1 MIFFFYG
8 KESFQPLERIRAL
21 RDRFLVKNPTGSGYH
36 FLDCDDG
43 SGLGEIG
50 HVLSAQNLF
59 AQEQLVVIKD
69 FFSCNDAKNQKDFIS
84 LLERSDNDVIVVW
97 EQGVP
102 RKNAKLFKWL
112 VEYSHEAQLYEHL
125 DGAVLTQWVSDRF
138 KGYKGAAEA
147 RACAT
152 LVSGIG
158 NDLFRLDREVLKLV
172 TYASE
177 RTVTPQDIDALV
189 KMRVDGDIFGAV
201 EVLAH
206 GDRVR
211 ALRLMHKQL
220 ASGDDIHYIFSMYLY
235 QVRTLLAISGMYH
248 DRGQRDKSVIA
259 KACKLHPYVV
269 QKSLP
274 VLAKVSQQQ
283 LLRAHDLLA
292 SIDQD
297 MKLGKRDVQTALTYF
312 VTTF

>member
-8 KESFQPLERIRAL
+8 KEAFQPLERIRAL
-21 RDRFLVKNPTGSGYH
+21 RDRFLVKNPAGSGYH

-43 SGLGEIG
+43 KSLGEIG

-69 FFSCNDAKNQKDFIS
+69 FFSCNDAHAQKELIP
-84 LLERSDNDVIVVW
+84 LLERSGDDVIVVW
-97 EQGVP
+97 ERCVP
-102 RKNAKLFKWL
+102 RKNAKLFTWL
-112 VEYSHEAQLYEHL
+112 VQNSSDTQLYNFLEGPAL
-125 DGAVLTQWVSDRF
+125 SQWVSGRF
-138 KGYKGAAEA
+138 KWYGGGADA
-147 RACAT
+147 RACT
-152 LVSGIG
+152 LLASGIG
-158 NDLFRLDREVLKLV
+158 NDLFRLDCEILKLV
-172 TYASE
+172 TYASG
-177 RTVTPQDIDALV
+177 RTVTSQDIMLLV
-189 KMRVDGDIFGAV
+189 KMDVGGDIFGAV
-201 EVLAH
+201 EILAY
-206 GDRVR
+206 GDRVQ
-211 ALRLMHKQL
+211 ALRLMHKQI

-248 DRGQRDKSVIA
+248 DKDQRDKSIIA

-274 VLAKVSQQQ
+274 ILARVSQRQ

-297 MKLGKRDVQTALTYF
+297 MKLGKRDVQTALTHF